1 VIKTPCGVIVV
12 KALLSATDDVMRDHV
27 EISDRL
33 TGAELLLYMLV
44 MFLMLTLETG
54 AWRTMA
60 YPFVDGL
67 IIICRD
73 ARSAR
78 GGPL

>member
-1 VIKTPCGVIVV
+1 MIKTPCGVIVV

-44 MFLMLTLETG
+44 MFLNADIGDWCL
-54 AWRTMA
+54 AH
-60 YPFVDGL
+60 D
-67 IIICRD
+67 
-73 ARSAR
+73 
-78 GGPL
+78 GGPVCGWPNYYMS